1 MEQKWKSNGIY
12 FHSVTCRSIRWKRDA
27 VKLMCVGLAIAF
39 KSGKQNES
47 KELKRINA
55 CFVLS
60 RQTNGENVE
69 ARMETFVQT

>member
-1 MEQKWKSNGIY
+1 
-12 FHSVTCRSIRWKRDA
+12 
-27 VKLMCVGLAIAF
+27 MCVGLAIAF